1 MKQQHKQTVRAP
13 ALEDQPTREKIV
25 AAALQEF
32 GAHGREG
39 ARVDRIAETA
49 GVNKAMIYYHFRSK
63 DNLYVEVVTSFFKD
77 MVQQVR
83 SSVLETTD
91 LREVLEIMARR
102 HVEALTEAGPIRPI
116 ILRELAHPNP
126 EVMTAI
132 ADVFIST
139 GLPQKIMSLMQEG
152 MRNGEYRTLD
162 VRQALV
168 AFVSMSLGYFV
179 IAPIQDMALGI
190 TDRAGFVKER
200 QKIIVDIFLKGL
212 KVRQP

>member
-1 MKQQHKQTVRAP
+1 M
-13 ALEDQPTREKIV
+13 
-25 AAALQEF
+25 
-32 GAHGREG
+32 HGKEG

-63 DNLYVEVVTSFFKD
+63 DNLYVEVVTSFFRD

-83 SSVLETTD
+83 STVLDTND
-91 LREVLEIMARR
+91 LRAVLEIMARR
-102 HVEALTEAGPIRPI
+102 HVEAFSEAGPIRPI

-126 EVMTAI
+126 EVMIAI

-139 GLPQKIMSLMQEG
+139 GLPQKLMSLMQQG
-152 MRNGEYRTLD
+152 MQRGEYRTVD
-162 VRQALV
+162 VTQALV

-190 TDRAGFVKER
+190 TDRAAFARER
-200 QKIIVDIFLKGL
+200 EKAIVDIFLNGL